1 MTPAPP
7 KPPSDDD
14 PNIDKIKR
22 DDEKPVEKF
31 KADDEK
37 PFEKFKADD
46 EKPVEKFKADDEK
59 PIEKFKADD
68 EKPFEKLK
76 PEKEHKL
83 EVKEIEKFKADK
95 EQPEKVKADKEQ
107 PEKIK
112 REKEKQDGKEFKA
125 EAKIEVR
132 EKQVPEKLDKEI
144 AEVGDPIEQV
154 VDPAVALDPATLL
167 AHADSLMDSG
177 RRLRHFIERSQR
189 PDLSE
194 GALRNEEDLQP
205 PPEPDD
211 A

>member
-7 KPPSDDD
+7 KPPSDDG
-14 PNIDKIKR
+14 PPIDKVKR
-22 DDEKPVEKF
+22 
-31 KADDEK
+31 
-37 PFEKFKADD
+37 DD

-59 PIEKFKADD
+59 PIEKLKP
-68 EKPFEKLK
+68 EKEHKLEIKEIEKLK

-83 EVKEIEKFKADK
+83 EVKEIEKVKADKEQPEKVKADK

-125 EAKIEVR
+125 EAKIEIP
-132 EKQVPEKLDKEI
+132 EKQIPEKLDKEV
-144 AEVGDPIEQV
+144 AEFVDPAAPVG
-154 VDPAVALDPATLL
+154 DPAVALDPATLL
-167 AHADSLMDSG
+167 AHADSLMESG

-194 GALRNEEDLQP
+194 GALRNEEDLKT
-205 PPEPDD
+205 PPEPGD

>member
-14 PNIDKIKR
+14 PNIDK
-22 DDEKPVEKF
+22 
-31 KADDEK
+31 
-37 PFEKFKADD
+37 
-46 EKPVEKFKADDEK
+46 FKADDEK
-59 PIEKFKADD
+59 PIEKFKRDD
-68 EKPFEKLK
+68 EKPIEKLK

-95 EQPEKVKADKEQ
+95 EHPEKFKADKEHPEKIKADKEH

-125 EAKIEVR
+125 EAKIEIP
-132 EKQVPEKLDKEI
+132 EKQMPEKLDKEV
-144 AEVGDPIEQV
+144 AEVVDPAAPV
-154 VDPAVALDPATLL
+154 VDPAVAFDPAMLL
-167 AHADSLMDSG
+167 AHADSLMESG

-194 GALRNEEDLQP
+194 GALRNEEDLQT
-205 PPEPDD
+205 PPEQDD